1 MRTLRPARLLT
12 QETGHGSRRP
22 CMFSAERDSS
32 EPNGSD
38 AVGSAFKRERRRT
51 GLNKLLPGS
60 LRRMGV
66 WGRAD
71 KSTSEG
77 AVLFR
82 AIPRRRF
89 GYFAAVG
96 KVTRR
101 RRNSVQ
107 STFPKTEKENG
118 LRRVTFQ
125 RRKVTKVLRDCG
137 PGPLGSHDVSLR
149 KPVRRG

>member
-1 MRTLRPARLLT
+1 
-12 QETGHGSRRP
+12 
-22 CMFSAERDSS
+22 MFSAEGNSS

-51 GLNKLLPGS
+51 DLKKLLPGS
-60 LRRMGV
+60 LRKMGDG
-66 WGRAD
+66 GRAD

-101 RRNSVQ
+101 RRNG
-107 STFPKTEKENG
+107 FNLLFLNPKRETASGG
-118 LRRVTFQ
+118 LLSREG
-125 RRKVTKVLRDCG
+125 K
-137 PGPLGSHDVSLR
+137 
-149 KPVRRG
+149 